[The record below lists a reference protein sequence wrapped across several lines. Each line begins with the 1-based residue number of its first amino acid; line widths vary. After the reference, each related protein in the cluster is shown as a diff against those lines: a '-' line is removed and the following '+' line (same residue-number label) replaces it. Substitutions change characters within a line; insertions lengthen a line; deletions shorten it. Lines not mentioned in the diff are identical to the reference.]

1 MLLDDMIVGVVVA
14 PGKLVGLLSRSVP
27 AVVGMMGS
35 ACMTCLPVV
44 LFQSVVVVVVTVTVV
59 LGCLTLAT
67 LPHCLVDMTV
77 FYLDQLVVLPKNQ
90 GP

>member
-1 MLLDDMIVGVVVA
+1 MLLDDMTVGVVVA

-44 LFQSVVVVVVTVTVV
+44 LFQSVVVVVVTVTAV

-77 FYLDQLVVLPKNQ
+77 FYPDQLVVLPKNQ
-90 GP
+90 SP

>member
-1 MLLDDMIVGVVVA
+1 MLLDDMIVGVVVT
-14 PGKLVGLLSRSVP
+14 PGRLVGLLSRRVP
-27 AVVGMMGS
+27 VVVGMMGS

-44 LFQSVVVVVVTVTVV
+44 LFQSVVVVVTVTDVV

>member
-35 ACMTCLPVV
+35 ACVTCLPVV
-44 LFQSVVVVVVTVTVV
+44 LLQSVVVVVTVTVV

-90 GP
+90 SP

>member
-14 PGKLVGLLSRSVP
+14 PGKLVGLLPRRVP

-35 ACMTCLPVV
+35 AWVTCLPVV
-44 LFQSVVVVVVTVTVV
+44 LLQSVVVVVTVTVV

-90 GP
+90 SP

>member
-1 MLLDDMIVGVVVA
+1 MIVGVVVA
-14 PGKLVGLLSRSVP
+14 PGKLVGLLSRRVP

-35 ACMTCLPVV
+35 ACRTCLPVV
-44 LFQSVVVVVVTVTVV
+44 LLQSVVVVVTVTVV
-59 LGCLTLAT
+59 LGCLTLVT